1 MERICT
7 VTIDVVI
14 PAHNE
19 EIYLAKTLE
28 ALSSLNQIS
37 NVIVVDDGSSDRT
50 SDVAKLHKVKL
61 VTLRRNQGK
70 SAALMAGV
78 REASSELVLMLDADV
93 GETAIEVSKLID
105 AYPTGDDACVVALFP
120 VIPGRGGGMGLA
132 LRVARLGSR
141 LLGGWQMTAP
151 LSGQRLLRRTTLES
165 IFPLPYGF
173 GLETAMNVR
182 LGRANVRLVE
192 VQTQMDHRVTQND
205 LRGRIHRAK
214 QLTHLVMAIIREC
227 FQ

>member
-28 ALSSLNQIS
+28 ALSSLSQIS

-50 SDVAKLHKVKL
+50 SDVAKVHKVKL

-105 AYPTGDDACVVALFP
+105 AYPTADDACVVALFP

-141 LLGGWQMTAP
+141 LLGGWHMTAP

>member
-1 MERICT
+1 
-7 VTIDVVI
+7 
-14 PAHNE
+14 
-19 EIYLAKTLE
+19 
-28 ALSSLNQIS
+28 
-37 NVIVVDDGSSDRT
+37 
-50 SDVAKLHKVKL
+50 
-61 VTLRRNQGK
+61 
-70 SAALMAGV
+70 
-78 REASSELVLMLDADV
+78 
-93 GETAIEVSKLID
+93 
-105 AYPTGDDACVVALFP
+105 
-120 VIPGRGGGMGLA
+120 
-132 LRVARLGSR
+132 
-141 LLGGWQMTAP
+141 MTAP

>member
-28 ALSSLNQIS
+28 ALSCLRQIS

-50 SDVAKLHKVKL
+50 SDVAKVHKVKL